1 MKIRIMGTKDECLLA
16 TNYYRAMEKEENVQ
30 YVQVSDPYPNRGSST
45 LYRVYIEVAYYW
57 IDEEAANAPST
68 TLGVAALPN
77 GRRRK

>member
-16 TNYYRAMEKEENVQ
+16 TNYYRALEKEENVQ
-30 YVQVSDPYPNRGSST
+30 YVQVSDLYPNRGSST

-57 IDEEAANAPST
+57 IDEEAANAPGA